1 MRRDKNFGMFILH
14 YIMCALISACSVAVG
29 ELGWLDGTSGGGGG
43 DGGVDAYQ
51 WGGGGECLLG
61 PNVAAAEARRRTGPQ
76 ESPSATEHPIL
87 SPILVLQD
95 TSSRFWRKKEG
106 VEASPGSVGRTQI
119 RGLVVE
125 EGDGRVPKA
134 QYSGGSGHTTL
145 DQTGSSK
152 SEERWW

>member
-1 MRRDKNFGMFILH
+1 MVGRH
-14 YIMCALISACSVAVG
+14 QSVG
-29 ELGWLDGTSGGGGG
+29 EVGGMGGWMPTSGEE
-43 DGGVDAYQ
+43 
-51 WGGGGECLLG
+51 GGECLLG

-76 ESPSATEHPIL
+76 ESPSATEDPIL

>member
-1 MRRDKNFGMFILH
+1 M
-14 YIMCALISACSVAVG
+14 VG
-29 ELGWLDGTSGGGGG
+29 RHQWGRWG

-95 TSSRFWRKKEG
+95 TSSRFWRRKEG
-106 VEASPGSVGRTQI
+106 VEAAPGSVGRTQI

-145 DQTGSSK
+145 DQTGTSK